1 MKHEFT
7 TIKVWT
13 ETRKLLRLI
22 AALTGE
28 SLVEAMH
35 RLASEEAIQRLAIEK
50 SQRAASDPHTEKA
63 EAGRE

>member
-22 AALTGE
+22 AAMTDE
-28 SLVEAMH
+28 SLVVV
-35 RLASEEAIQRLAIEK
+35 LQRLATVELARLQNK
-50 SQRAASDPHTEKA
+50 Q
-63 EAGRE
+63 

>member
-1 MKHEFT
+1 MKREFT

-22 AALTGE
+22 AALTDE

-35 RLASEEAIQRLAIEK
+35 RLVSEEAIQRLAIAEMQRMVSD
-50 SQRAASDPHTEKA
+50 SQTARA
-63 EAGRE
+63 EADHG